1 MWQKGLL
8 ATCHLAPTSCLSVGM
23 VIIPGMPRPEPT
35 LYEETDICRLFDL
48 ILVFLERVFG
58 LSWGEWVTDDRP
70 YLVPNE

>member
-1 MWQKGLL
+1 
-8 ATCHLAPTSCLSVGM
+8 M
-23 VIIPGMPRPEPT
+23 VIIPGMPRPEPIFH
-35 LYEETDICRLFDL
+35 EETDILELFDL